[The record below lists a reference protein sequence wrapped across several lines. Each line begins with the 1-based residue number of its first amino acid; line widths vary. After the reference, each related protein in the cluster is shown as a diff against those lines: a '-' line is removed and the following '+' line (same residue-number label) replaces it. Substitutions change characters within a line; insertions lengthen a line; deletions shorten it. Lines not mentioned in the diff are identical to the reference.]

1 MSTKKQNITA
11 LTTAIITPVKVF
23 IGIDYHKRYSV
34 YHVLDE
40 AGKDVAIP
48 PSLPDARPS
57 SDRFRCAG
65 RESKFLA
72 VTWDTGI
79 RSSGSSRDSEST
91 IIPCGILLSA

>member
-65 RESKFLA
+65 RESKLLA
-72 VTWDTGI
+72 GSTSKHSPPTCSQRTAN
-79 RSSGSSRDSEST
+79 RSRTTRSIATR
-91 IIPCGILLSA
+91 